1 MESPPGTGERLSLLK
16 SHLRRSKSSEEN
28 KSSRASSR
36 LLGRWRRKTGCK
48 NRNKMDCKADAQV
61 NFVPLFVW
69 LAYSILAI
77 VSCPGI
83 GVGKMHKRH

>member
-1 MESPPGTGERLSLLK
+1 
-16 SHLRRSKSSEEN
+16 
-28 KSSRASSR
+28 
-36 LLGRWRRKTGCK
+36 
-48 NRNKMDCKADAQV
+48 MDCKADAQV